1 MSRKCDGNESAN
13 IETVEYFSGNDN
25 ESTPIEQVTVSRRT
39 KTTCVVLQ
47 NTGKPKI
54 MLQCNIEGCT
64 YQTNRRR
71 DMHRH
76 KRSLKHSHHDVSSDS
91 ESDFDRPPW
100 ECKLCSYITA
110 KRFSFARHQR
120 SERHRR
126 NQLYASKDE
135 ETPVATKK
143 PKETETSQ
151 PDIQTIDTSSEDNKD
166 EGILYTCTTC
176 TFTTTNKLMMK
187 HHKKS
192 TEHLDKMNVTEL
204 DNWLIEYDPQGEEN
218 CETNEPILLETQDED
233 DEDDIAVENCSTFDC
248 NICDYKTA
256 HRFSFIRHKQS
267 RKHLENLIVL
277 TDEDMVQTDLGFD
290 AIEMDPSE
298 ELQEIVYVPTEENP
312 DENCYHI
319 VMDSD

>member
-1 MSRKCDGNESAN
+1 
-13 IETVEYFSGNDN
+13 
-25 ESTPIEQVTVSRRT
+25 
-39 KTTCVVLQ
+39 
-47 NTGKPKI
+47 
-54 MLQCNIEGCT
+54 MLTCNIEGCT

-76 KRSLKHSHHDVSSDS
+76 KRSQKHSNHDVSSDS
-91 ESDFDRPPW
+91 DSDFDRPPW

-126 NQLYASKDE
+126 NQLFASKDE
-135 ETPVATKK
+135 DTPVPAKK
-143 PKETETSQ
+143 VKESHSDDQ
-151 PDIQTIDTSSEDNKD
+151 NLNTSSEDSKD

-176 TFTTTNKLMMK
+176 TFMTNKKWLMK
-187 HHKKS
+187 QHKKS
-192 TEHLDKMNVTEL
+192 TDHLEKLNITEL
-204 DNWLIEYDPQGEEN
+204 ENWLIEYDPQEEEDCRTTEPVRQETEDEDGEEN
-218 CETNEPILLETQDED
+218 
-233 DEDDIAVENCSTFDC
+233 IAVENCSMFEC

-256 HRFSFIRHKQS
+256 HKFSFIRHKQS
-267 RKHLENLIVL
+267 CRHLENIIIL
-277 TDEDMVQTDLGFD
+277 TDEEEVQKDLGFD
-290 AIEMDPSE
+290 VIDMDPNE

>member
-1 MSRKCDGNESAN
+1 MSRKYEGNESAN
-13 IETVEYFSGNDN
+13 IQTVEYFSGNEN
-25 ESTPIEQVTVSRRT
+25 ESMPIEQFAVSRKT
-39 KTTCVVLQ
+39 KTTCVVPQ
-47 NTGKPKI
+47 NSGKPKI

-76 KRSLKHSHHDVSSDS
+76 KRSLKHSNHDVSSDS

-135 ETPVATKK
+135 ETPVPTKK
-143 PKETETSQ
+143 PRESET
-151 PDIQTIDTSSEDNKD
+151 PDPDNQNLDSSSEDNND

-176 TFTTTNKLMMK
+176 SFTTNNKLMMK

-192 TEHLDKMNVTEL
+192 TEHLENINATEL
-204 DNWLIEYDPQGEEN
+204 ENWLIEYDPQGEED
-218 CETNEPILLETQDED
+218 CEINEPVLLETD
-233 DEDDIAVENCSTFDC
+233 DDIDDIAIENCSTFDC

-256 HRFSFIRHKQS
+256 HRFRFNRHKQT
-267 RKHLENLIVL
+267 RKHLENLIIL
-277 TDEDMVQTDLGFD
+277 KHEDEIQTDLGFD
-290 AIEMDPSE
+290 AIEMDHSE